1 MAWCDPISIRCDDQM
16 RACFTRMPLMI
27 HGVLHVLITC
37 KQAFIIL
44 RTLIGLR
51 LDQGE
56 RSLAAPVLTIP
67 VSR

>member
-1 MAWCDPISIRCDDQM
+1 
-16 RACFTRMPLMI
+16 MI